1 MHILFMAVPEHGHIN
16 PGLPL
21 VAELVA
27 RGHRVSYATTEKFA
41 DTVAKAGATPSL
53 YTTTFPEIMPED
65 GDAGVRMFLDEFEA
79 VTPQIEAL
87 CANDRPDV
95 IVCDIGAFSG
105 PVLADR
111 WGVPVVQ
118 VSASYIAMPG
128 SAADDFPEFVRQ
140 YGLPTELLT
149 PRPALVAMPRSFQF
163 DAPTIDGTF
172 TFVGPMGT
180 PEKWTAPDDRP
191 VLLISLGS
199 SYTNRPDFFRD
210 CLTAFADNGWHVE
223 MAVGRFVDPADLGP
237 APANFVVSHWVPQAS
252 ILTRAN
258 AFITHAGMGGVMEAL
273 AQGVPLI
280 AVPQAVDQLLTGPR
294 IEELGLGRHIP
305 RDEVT
310 VDRLRAALHD
320 VSTDDRIAANLAAIR
335 QEILASGGVHRAA
348 DIAESQVE
356 G

>member
-1 MHILFMAVPEHGHIN
+1 MHIVFMAVPEHGHLN

-21 VAELVA
+21 VTELVA
-27 RGHRVSYATTEKFA
+27 RGHRVSYAITEKFA
-41 DTVAKAGATPSL
+41 DHVAAAGATPSL
-53 YTTTFPEIMPED
+53 YTTTFPERMPED
-65 GDAGVRMFLDEFEA
+65 GEAGTRMFVDEFRSA
-79 VTPQIEAL
+79 TPQIEAL
-87 CANDRPDV
+87 YDNDRPDV
-95 IVCDIGAFSG
+95 IVCDIGAFQG
-105 PVLADR
+105 TVLADR

-118 VSASYIAMPG
+118 LSASYIAIPG
-128 SAADDFPEFVRQ
+128 SDADDFPKFVAEN
-140 YGLPTELLT
+140 GIPDALLT
-149 PRPALVAMPRSFQF
+149 PRPCLVAMPRSFQF

-180 PEKWTAPDDRP
+180 PEPWTAPDDRP

-199 SYTNRPDFFRD
+199 SYTDRPDFFRD
-210 CLTAFADNGWHVE
+210 CLTAYADNGWHVE
-223 MAVGRFVDPADLGP
+223 LAIGNFVDPADLGP
-237 APANFVVSHWVPQAS
+237 VPSNFTVSRWVPQAS

-294 IEELGLGRHIP
+294 IEELGLGQHIP

-310 VDRLRAALHD
+310 VERLRAALHH
-320 VSTDDRIAANLAAIR
+320 VSTDEKIAANLDAIR
-335 QEILASGGVHRAA
+335 REILASGGVQRAA
-348 DIAESQVE
+348 DIVESQVE

>member
-21 VAELVA
+21 VTELVA
-27 RGHRVSYATTEKFA
+27 RGHRVSYATTDRFA
-41 DTVAKAGATPSL
+41 DAVAEAGATPPR
-53 YTTTFPEIMPED
+53 YATTFPAVMPED
-65 GDAGVRMFLDEFEA
+65 GDAGLRMFLDEFHA

-87 CANDRPDV
+87 YDNDRPDV

-111 WGVPVVQ
+111 WGIPVVQ
-118 VSASYIAMPG
+118 LSASYIAMPG
-128 SAADDFPEFVRQ
+128 SAADDFPAYVRQ
-140 YGLPTELLT
+140 YGLPVELLT

-172 TFVGPMGT
+172 TFVGPMGS
-180 PEKWTAPDDRP
+180 PEPWPAPDDRP

-199 SYTNRPDFFRD
+199 SYTNRPDFYRTCF
-210 CLTAFADNGWHVE
+210 TAFADNGWHVE
-223 MAVGRFVDPADLGP
+223 MAVGTFVEPADLG
-237 APANFVVSHWVPQAS
+237 AKPANFTVRQWVPQAS
-252 ILTRAN
+252 ILTRAD

-320 VSTDDRIAANLAAIR
+320 VTTDEKIAANLGAIR
-335 QEILASGGVHRAA
+335 EEIRASGGVRRAA
-348 DIAESQVE
+348 DIVESQVE